1 MKCLKKIAIFSLVFF
16 VSLFFIMP
24 VQAKSTQT
32 YSDENMVQWTTEEKG
47 EVSFTDTKVGS
58 LPETGGIGTT
68 IFTVGGC
75 AIMVVA
81 AALFFMNKKKHEK

>member
-1 MKCLKKIAIFSLVFF
+1 MKKNATASLTKDGDTVSAVFT
-16 VSLFFIMP
+16 
-24 VQAKSTQT
+24 STT
-32 YSDENMVQWTTEEKG
+32 SMK
-47 EVSFTDTKVGS
+47 DTKVGS

>member
-1 MKCLKKIAIFSLVFF
+1 
-16 VSLFFIMP
+16 
-24 VQAKSTQT
+24 
-32 YSDENMVQWTTEEKG
+32 MVQWTTEEKG